1 MQLSTKGAKHFID
14 TIGQWKQTK
23 AEEIK
28 TERLKNACV
37 IQHCTVTPPEQTQME
52 QWSCACSVSMLL
64 KLLPQS

>member
-28 TERLKNACV
+28 TERFKKCMCDSTL
-37 IQHCTVTPPEQTQME
+37 HCNTTWADIDGAMKL
-52 QWSCACSVSMLL
+52 CLL
-64 KLLPQS
+64 S

>member
-37 IQHCTVTPPEQTQME
+37 IQHCTVTPPEQT
-52 QWSCACSVSMLL
+52 
-64 KLLPQS
+64 